1 MMAKKVT
8 AHIGLN
14 RVPVISNPIR
24 SKSRL
29 TLGVNVVYPQAK
41 SRASRKPMG
50 SAVLESQRASICGPG
65 KLGDTYKRNRLHRK
79 QSQV

>member
-29 TLGVNVVYPQAK
+29 TLVVNGYPQAK
-41 SRASRKPMG
+41 SRASRRPMG
-50 SAVLESQRASICGPG
+50 ISVPESQRASICGPG
-65 KLGDTYKRNRLHRK
+65 RFGATSKKNRPHRK
-79 QSQV
+79 PLRA